1 MNNLKPIIFL
11 FPVIALILIAI
22 LYITLQKKVTN
33 KSAFNSL
40 ILIITVFAFFLNLL
54 WELLQMPLYDRA
66 SFTINHTTFC
76 ALGAV
81 ADAIMVLLLYLGC
94 ALIFKTPFW
103 IHQLKWQRIVIL
115 VITGGIGA
123 ALSEMRHLSL
133 GNWAYSDVMPLI
145 PIINVG
151 ILPVLQFMILP
162 VFTYILSFYG
172 LKIINSKNLN
182 LE

>member
-22 LYITLQKKVTN
+22 LYISLRKKATN
-33 KSAFNSL
+33 RSAFNSL
-40 ILIITVFAFFLNLL
+40 ILMITVFAFFLNLI
-54 WELLQMPLYDRA
+54 WELLQMPLYDSA
-66 SFTINHTTFC
+66 SFTINHITYC
-76 ALGAV
+76 ALGSV
-81 ADAIMVLLLYLGC
+81 ADAIMVLLLYFGF

-103 IHQLKWQRIVIL
+103 IHPLKGQRIVIL
-115 VITGGIGA
+115 VFTGGIGA

-133 GNWAYSDVMPLI
+133 GNWAYSDLMPLI

-151 ILPVLQFMILP
+151 ISPVLQFMILP
-162 VFTYILSFYG
+162 VFIYILSFYY
-172 LKIINSKNLN
+172 LKIINTKNLN